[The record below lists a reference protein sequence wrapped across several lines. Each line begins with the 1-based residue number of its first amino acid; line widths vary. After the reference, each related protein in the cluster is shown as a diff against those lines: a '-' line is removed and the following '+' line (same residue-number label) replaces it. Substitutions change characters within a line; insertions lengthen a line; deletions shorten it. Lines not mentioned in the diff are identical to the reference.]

1 MNMNKLLAWAFAI
14 SAITL
19 GKNAMSKT
27 LKIFVGEDTYAPY
40 DFKIETPILGT
51 VNPVL
56 FGYLLKASDTQEL
69 SPGLISKWH
78 YDFENHKYSLTLG
91 NHKFHN
97 GREVNATDLEFSII
111 RGFISSVE
119 NYNKIH
125 FSDVLGIETLK
136 PGMKFKSG
144 MVPGLKVVDQKTIE
158 ITLKSLNPI
167 FLINFTMP
175 FAPLVPKEELKEDYF
190 TWKSHPIGAGPYQIE
205 KDYQNHVL
213 VLKSVEKADGQTPE
227 FIEYHTSRKT
237 DEYDIIF
244 DPITASEKEKSFV
257 KVFSKYPALIN
268 SLFFYRENEFN
279 ENINFRKAIY
289 HGIDRDALA
298 SGQEQFKPAYEML
311 VRPYGG
317 RIEPKN
323 PFNLALAKEYIKKLP
338 KSFLEKSFVIG
349 VYASEDTATVRKKER
364 IKLLAKQIAD
374 LGLKVTFEANPEKF
388 PTPEV
393 MKKFSMKMWSKVV
406 DLDDPSISYGALS
419 KQSPYKNEMPDSHGK
434 FDELYTKAVQAKTLE
449 DRLKATQDISHLIEE
464 EALIV
469 PILQKYVMYRFNP
482 KTVETLGDQSK
493 PLFMNLS
500 LVKMK

>member
-1 MNMNKLLAWAFAI
+1 
-14 SAITL
+14 
-19 GKNAMSKT
+19 
-27 LKIFVGEDTYAPY
+27 
-40 DFKIETPILGT
+40 
-51 VNPVL
+51 
-56 FGYLLKASDTQEL
+56 
-69 SPGLISKWH
+69 
-78 YDFENHKYSLTLG
+78 
-91 NHKFHN
+91 
-97 GREVNATDLEFSII
+97 
-111 RGFISSVE
+111 
-119 NYNKIH
+119 
-125 FSDVLGIETLK
+125 
-136 PGMKFKSG
+136 
-144 MVPGLKVVDQKTIE
+144 
-158 ITLKSLNPI
+158 
-167 FLINFTMP
+167 
-175 FAPLVPKEELKEDYF
+175 
-190 TWKSHPIGAGPYQIE
+190 
-205 KDYQNHVL
+205 
-213 VLKSVEKADGQTPE
+213 LKSVEKADGQTPE

-338 KSFLEKSFVIG
+338 KSFLEKTFVIG